1 MNRNQIKAIPGIF
14 KTAVNNWSDNKAMM
28 MGAAMAYYTLFS
40 IAPLL
45 MITIALA
52 GWVFGAEASQGEV
65 YRTLQGM
72 LGRDG
77 ASSIQGLVE
86 SASNQPETGVVAS
99 VIGVAT
105 LLLGA
110 SGVFAQL
117 QESLNVIWGVKPAPE
132 GGVGQWLRRRVL
144 SFSMVLVIAF
154 LLLVSLVASA
164 AFAGVGRFMNHAL
177 PGGSMLWQAVNFALS
192 LAMTSALFAAIYKI
206 LPDVTVSWKEVRFG
220 AVVTALLFSLGKLLI
235 GLYLGRSSV
244 GSAYGAAGSLVVVM
258 VWVYYSSCIL
268 LLGAEFTHAYATRD
282 GRRVRL
288 RAGAVWVGD
297 PMEKLG
303 QRPPVDRPERDSAPL
318 IGGRTSTT
326 GR

>member
-1 MNRNQIKAIPGIF
+1 MNRNDVRALPATF
-14 KTAVNNWSDNKAMM
+14 KTAARNWSDNRAMM

-45 MITIALA
+45 MITIAVA
-52 GWVFGAEASQGEV
+52 GWVFGTDASQGEV
-65 YRTLQGM
+65 FRTLQGL

-77 ASSIQGLVE
+77 AASIQGVVE
-86 SASNQPETGVVAS
+86 SASNQPETGVLAS
-99 VIGVAT
+99 VVGLAT

-132 GGVGQWLRRRVL
+132 AGVGHWLRRRVL

-164 AFAGVGRFMNHAL
+164 VFAGVGRYMSGAL
-177 PGGSMLWQAVNFALS
+177 PGGTVLWQGVNFALS

-206 LPDVTVSWKEVRFG
+206 LPDVNVGWRDVRFG
-220 AVVTALLFSLGKLLI
+220 ALVTAVLFSVGRLLI
-235 GLYLGRSSV
+235 GLYLGRSGV

-258 VWVYYSSCIL
+258 VWVYYSSCVL
-268 LLGAEFTHAYATRD
+268 LLGAEFTHAFATRG
-282 GRRVRL
+282 GRRVRP
-288 RAGAVWVGD
+288 RAGSVWLHE
-297 PMEKLG
+297 P
-303 QRPPVDRPERDSAPL
+303 AP
-318 IGGRTSTT
+318 G
-326 GR
+326 